1 MSLSII
7 FPINMNS
14 ETNAGIACH
23 PNDDT
28 TAAIKQNMK
37 MLLLTRSG
45 EYVWDPNFGVG
56 LADYLFENDDTIS
69 SSFLEGQIRKQIS
82 NYMPYVQVDGINIQI
97 DSQNQTLRVK
107 LSFRYNGLNIPEIF
121 EVEVS

>member
-37 MLLLTRSG
+37 MLLLTRKG
-45 EYVWDPNFGVG
+45 EYVWDQNFGVG
-56 LADYLFENDDTIS
+56 LHDYLFENDSTIS
-69 SSFLEGQIRKQIS
+69 SSFLEGQIRSQVA
-82 NYMPYVQVDGINIQI
+82 NYMPYVQIDGVDIEI
-97 DSQNQTLRVK
+97 DSENQILRVK
-107 LSFRYNGLNIPEIF
+107 LMFRYNGLSIPELF
-121 EVEVS
+121 EVEVT

>member
-1 MSLSII
+1 
-7 FPINMNS
+7 MNS

-37 MLLLTRSG
+37 MLLLTRKG
-45 EYVWDPNFGVG
+45 EYVWDQDFGVG
-56 LADYLFENDDTIS
+56 LHDYLFENDATIS
-69 SSFLEGQIRKQIS
+69 SSFLESQIRSQVSK
-82 NYMPYVQVDGINIQI
+82 YMPYVQIDGINVQI
-97 DSQNQTLRVK
+97 DSQNQILKTRLF
-107 LSFRYNGLNIPEIF
+107 FRYNGLSIPELF

>member
-1 MSLSII
+1 
-7 FPINMNS
+7 MNS

-37 MLLLTRSG
+37 MLLLTRKG
-45 EYVWDPNFGVG
+45 EYVWDQNFGVG
-56 LADYLFENDDTIS
+56 LHDYLFENDNTIS
-69 SSFLEGQIRKQIS
+69 SSFLEGQIRNQVA
-82 NYMPYVQVDGINIQI
+82 NYMPYVQIDGINIEI
-97 DSQNQTLRVK
+97 DSESQILRVK
-107 LSFRYNGLNIPEIF
+107 LRFRYNGLSIPELF